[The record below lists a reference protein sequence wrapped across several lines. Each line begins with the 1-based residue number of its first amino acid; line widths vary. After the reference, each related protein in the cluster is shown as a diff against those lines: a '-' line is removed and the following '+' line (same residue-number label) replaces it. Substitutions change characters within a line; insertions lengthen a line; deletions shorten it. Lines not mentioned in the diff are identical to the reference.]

1 MALPTAMGMDYE
13 SIQKLNDIRPY
24 EFETDRERKWYEIGL
39 IDGAEAAD
47 IKNDDIRP
55 ITVDFLKNNFED
67 SSEASKMFSTTK
79 EQTPISVDVFDTDG
93 TSKVVIE
100 DNVVYIKTVGQLK
113 AFLRMFGLD
122 EFENNLKG

>member
-39 IDGAEAAD
+39 IDGAEASD

-67 SSEASKMFSTTK
+67 SSAASKMFSTTK
-79 EQTPISVDVFDTDG
+79 KQTQTSVDVFGTDG
-93 TSKVVIE
+93 TWKVVIE
-100 DNVVYIKTVGQLK
+100 DNVVYIKTIGQFK

-122 EFENNLKG
+122 EFANNLKG